1 MTAAVRPI
9 FTLLIFVIEFVGRGS
24 ADNQHRQESCGDMRG
39 AERVRLPWQ
48 GGQPHQGQGG
58 EGDGAGGLAVRRRPE
73 GSLRLLSV
81 PGSEPIFQLRPHHHH
96 CVNVQSYVIFHVNNV
111 RPIKHT
117 TPLCSRL

>member
-1 MTAAVRPI
+1 
-9 FTLLIFVIEFVGRGS
+9 
-24 ADNQHRQESCGDMRG
+24 MRG
-39 AERVRLPWQ
+39 AEWPGDSRE
-48 GGQPHQGQGG
+48 GGRHDQGQGG
-58 EGDGAGGLAVRRRPE
+58 EGDGAGGLAVRCRPE